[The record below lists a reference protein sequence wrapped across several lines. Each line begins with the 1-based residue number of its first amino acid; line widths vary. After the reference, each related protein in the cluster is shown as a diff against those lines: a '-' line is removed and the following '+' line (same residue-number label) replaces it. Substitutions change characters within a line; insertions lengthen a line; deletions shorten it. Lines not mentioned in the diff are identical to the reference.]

1 MLAKTDRVGLVRDM
15 NNNALLASDISMLDS
30 HREEFRRRQEVANS
44 LNDINIMKEQIQ
56 ELLKFRD
63 EFQEIKQLLQNH
75 IKSCLLYT
83 SPSPRD

>member
-56 ELLKFRD
+56 ELLRFRD
-63 EFQEIKQLLQNH
+63 EFQEFKQILQNH
-75 IKSCLLYT
+75 IK
-83 SPSPRD
+83 RDNQWQA

>member
-1 MLAKTDRVGLVRDM
+1 MLAKTYRVGLVRDM

-56 ELLKFRD
+56 ELLRFRD
-63 EFQEIKQLLQNH
+63 EFQEFKQLLQNH
-75 IKSCLLYT
+75 IK
-83 SPSPRD
+83 RDNQWQA

>member
-30 HREEFRRRQEVANS
+30 HREEFRRRQEVSNS

-75 IKSCLLYT
+75 IK
-83 SPSPRD
+83 RDNQWQA

>member
-15 NNNALLASDISMLDS
+15 NNNALLANDISVLHS
-30 HREEFRRRQEVANS
+30 HREEYRIRQTQSNS

-75 IKSCLLYT
+75 IK
-83 SPSPRD
+83 RDNQWQA

>member
-1 MLAKTDRVGLVRDM
+1 MLAKTDQIGIVRDL
-15 NNNALLASDISMLDS
+15 NNNALLANDISSLQS
-30 HREEFRRRQEVANS
+30 HRKEFRNRQEMNNK

-75 IKSCLLYT
+75 IQ
-83 SPSPRD
+83 RDSQWHSQV

>member
-1 MLAKTDRVGLVRDM
+1 MLAKTDRIGLVRDM

-56 ELLKFRD
+56 ELLRFRD
-63 EFQEIKQLLQNH
+63 EFQEFKQLLQNH
-75 IKSCLLYT
+75 IK
-83 SPSPRD
+83 RDNQWQV

>member
-1 MLAKTDRVGLVRDM
+1 MLAKNDQIGIVRDLS
-15 NNNALLASDISMLDS
+15 NNALLANDISSLQS
-30 HREEFRRRQEVANS
+30 HRAEFRKQQEMNNK

-75 IKSCLLYT
+75 IQ
-83 SPSPRD
+83 RDNQWHSQV

>member
-1 MLAKTDRVGLVRDM
+1 MLVKTDRVGLVRDM

-56 ELLKFRD
+56 ELLRFRD
-63 EFQEIKQLLQNH
+63 EFQEFKLLLQNH
-75 IKSCLLYT
+75 IK
-83 SPSPRD
+83 RDNQWQA

>member
-1 MLAKTDRVGLVRDM
+1 MLAKTDKIGLVRDM
-15 NNNALLASDISMLDS
+15 NNNALLANDVSVLYS
-30 HREEFRRRQEVANS
+30 HREEFRRRQEVSNS

-75 IKSCLLYT
+75 IK
-83 SPSPRD
+83 RDNQWQA

>member
-1 MLAKTDRVGLVRDM
+1 MLAKTARVGLVRDM

-63 EFQEIKQLLQNH
+63 EFQEFKLLLQNH
-75 IKSCLLYT
+75 IQ
-83 SPSPRD
+83 RDSQWHSQV

>member
-15 NNNALLASDISMLDS
+15 NNNALLANDISMLDS

-56 ELLKFRD
+56 ELLRFRD
-63 EFQEIKQLLQNH
+63 EFQEFKQLLQKH
-75 IKSCLLYT
+75 IK
-83 SPSPRD
+83 RDNQWQV

>member
-63 EFQEIKQLLQNH
+63 EFQEFKLLLQNH
-75 IKSCLLYT
+75 IK
-83 SPSPRD
+83 RDNQWQA